1 MAEELKSLK
10 QYCREAKKRLKSG
23 FWAKYQEELKKE
35 IQIAKESGVPESK
48 VKEYFAYKVS
58 NGIKDDT
65 PDTEQNFYK
74 RVKDILDAE
83 GEVSDIIGRL
93 TDHTYF
99 QTLSYD
105 ERQRYTLSL
114 SERYLKALDKYRK
127 EKSLEYKV

>member
-48 VKEYFAYKVS
+48 VKEYFVYKVS

-114 SERYLKALDKYRK
+114 SERYLKALEKYRK
-127 EKSLEYKV
+127 EKSLEYRV

>member
-23 FWAKYQEELKKE
+23 FWTKYQEELEKE

-48 VKEYFAYKVS
+48 VKEYFVYKVS

-114 SERYLKALDKYRK
+114 SERYLKALDRYRK
-127 EKSLEYKV
+127 EKSLEYRV